1 MVTTSLKIPDEL
13 KQRAILAAEQ
23 QGVSPH
29 AFMVG
34 AIAQAAAAAEQRQ
47 AFVAA
52 ALAAEAQVLETGL
65 SYAATDV
72 HRYIRARAQGRTTE
86 PPVAKSW
93 RS

>member
-1 MVTTSLKIPDEL
+1 MATTSLKIPDEL
-13 KQRAILAAEQ
+13 KQRTILAAEQ

-34 AIAQAAAAAEQRQ
+34 AIAQAAEAAEQRQ

-52 ALAAEAQVLETGL
+52 AMAAEAQVLETGL
-65 SYAATDV
+65 SYAAADV